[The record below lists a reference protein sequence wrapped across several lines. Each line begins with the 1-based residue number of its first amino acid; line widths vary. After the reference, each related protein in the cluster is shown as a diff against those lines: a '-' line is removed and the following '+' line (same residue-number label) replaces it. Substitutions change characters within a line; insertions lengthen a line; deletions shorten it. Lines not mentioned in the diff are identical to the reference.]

1 MFLPLSFAGCAKF
14 NLQFEKNISEIQTA
28 LFSAED
34 KNIFATLALGKRE
47 NPYVVDGNSEEL
59 VDFGVLTVYPQQ
71 LRPQSQNASFV
82 LTTNQAQYDG
92 KFEVNPFDNS
102 FVVDL
107 QTIET
112 DFSKIMLS
120 LTIDGIE
127 YSYELQNQLQGS
139 SANSEEV
146 KNIASKQFESIKDKL
161 IKNGKLQAEVYIRVI
176 KKFGHMPL
184 WYVSVVTSQSDL
196 FALIIDPASKEVIAK
211 NFN

>member
-59 VDFGVLTVYPQQ
+59 VDFAVLTVYPQQ